1 MRSIQGTWKIVV
13 FQVGEHVGL
22 WHIIFFL
29 CDMKVLQED
38 WKIEFYVID
47 IFLKFTS
54 IVRQLLSLRWNF
66 ELMFKLG
73 VELCVDK
80 QAFDCWLVECVKWF
94 RLCFIE
100 AH

>member
-38 WKIEFYVID
+38 WKIEFYVFD

-54 IVRQLLSLRWNF
+54 IVRQLLQFKIKLRANVQTWCRA
-66 ELMFKLG
+66 
-73 VELCVDK
+73 LC
-80 QAFDCWLVECVKWF
+80 
-94 RLCFIE
+94 R
-100 AH
+100 

>member
-1 MRSIQGTWKIVV
+1 M

-38 WKIEFYVID
+38 WKIEFYVFD

-54 IVRQLLSLRWNF
+54 IVRQLLQFKIKLRANVQTWCRA
-66 ELMFKLG
+66 
-73 VELCVDK
+73 LC
-80 QAFDCWLVECVKWF
+80 
-94 RLCFIE
+94 R
-100 AH
+100 